1 MKGFIRKILFLFKNK
16 YVITT
21 IIFLVWMIVFDQNNF
36 ISQFEL
42 ARKYNELKQ
51 NKKYYLDQI
60 KKDTTDLHN
69 LLTKPENLEEF
80 ARETYLM
87 KRDNEDV
94 FIIIKKDSS
103 LNKEK

>member
-60 KKDTTDLHN
+60 KKIQPTYIICYQARKPRN
-69 LLTKPENLEEF
+69 LL
-80 ARETYLM
+80 
-87 KRDNEDV
+87 
-94 FIIIKKDSS
+94 
-103 LNKEK
+103 EKLT